1 MTLSG
6 VNFQPVNV
14 RLILVQ
20 ACLHGCLSSC
30 YVADLSPTLQ
40 LRNIHFAA
48 DTAFQQFCFHKIKI
62 FSHELRLAVR
72 VMG

>member
-20 ACLHGCLSSC
+20 ACLHGCLYC
-30 YVADLSPTLQ
+30 VADLSPTLQ